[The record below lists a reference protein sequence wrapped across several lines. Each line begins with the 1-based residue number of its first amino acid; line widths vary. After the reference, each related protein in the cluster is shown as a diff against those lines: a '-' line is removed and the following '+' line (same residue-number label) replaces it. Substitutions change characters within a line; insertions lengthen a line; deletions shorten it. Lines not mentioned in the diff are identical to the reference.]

1 VGGHR
6 AGEAKRRQEL
16 ALRPA
21 AEALSEA
28 MGWMEPPAG
37 KLQLRWIDARV
48 ITPFGQMGFF
58 IEFLNLTGSL
68 DAWIESCTLFYQ
80 HPDASSRRDL
90 LGTWLLSILA
100 RSQWGR
106 VATRA
111 GEDRGREAGHEVRA
125 IAQPYRDRADCE
137 NNFDELKNQWGWG
150 GFTTED
156 LHRCQLT
163 VRAVALAYNWWSLFV
178 RLAHPKARLKSIT
191 SRPLSLSGIAKQA
204 IAQRSIST
212 VNEDIALIWR
222 SHE

>member
-1 VGGHR
+1 LYAIERYIDCWRVGGHR

-68 DAWIESCTLFYQ
+68 DAWIESCPLFY
-80 HPDASSRRDL
+80 HRSDAPSRRDL

-100 RSQWGR
+100 RSQ
-106 VATRA
+106 
-111 GEDRGREAGHEVRA
+111 
-125 IAQPYRDRADCE
+125 
-137 NNFDELKNQWGWG
+137 
-150 GFTTED
+150 
-156 LHRCQLT
+156 
-163 VRAVALAYNWWSLFV
+163 
-178 RLAHPKARLKSIT
+178 
-191 SRPLSLSGIAKQA
+191 
-204 IAQRSIST
+204 
-212 VNEDIALIWR
+212 
-222 SHE
+222 